1 MVTRGRPARV
11 TQATRQA
18 ALARAVARAI
28 PARAARWLRHPVF
41 IIGCGRSGTTLLRNH
56 LGAHPQVA
64 AFPSEA
70 DALWHP
76 GLLPWSYSRRPAPPI
91 WADPIRFTELSIAG
105 WPSGQNVTLRA
116 VFGAF
121 QRIARGTVFLQKN
134 IKLNF
139 MLARVASVFPEARFI
154 HMVRD
159 GRAAAVAYARKMRA
173 TIDFAPERFRL
184 EGYDLPLETLMEYFA
199 RYWSQIVLTLDRDA
213 AALGLAGTAAWRE
226 VRYEAFCADPAAAM
240 GDLAGWLG
248 LDPAPF
254 RTLDLSRIQN
264 TNAQIIG
271 RVPAEQR
278 AALEALMAPALIAK
292 GYVSA

>member
-1 MVTRGRPARV
+1 
-11 TQATRQA
+11 
-18 ALARAVARAI
+18 
-28 PARAARWLRHPVF
+28 
-41 IIGCGRSGTTLLRNH
+41 
-56 LGAHPQVA
+56 
-64 AFPSEA
+64 
-70 DALWHP
+70 
-76 GLLPWSYSRRPAPPI
+76 
-91 WADPIRFTELSIAG
+91 
-105 WPSGQNVTLRA
+105 
-116 VFGAF
+116 
-121 QRIARGTVFLQKN
+121 
-134 IKLNF
+134 
-139 MLARVASVFPEARFI
+139 VASVFPEARFI

-292 GYVSA
+292 GYLSA